1 MTLSRPVNDFAF
13 IEQETIILGARN
25 VLLRAA
31 GSPMS
36 LVGEWGALQKFWF
49 KLFDLL
55 FSITL
60 RVGVIYFPQIS
71 QVITDK
77 RISVNQCNPWE
88 VNILLA
94 SQRSQLS
101 MIIP

>member
-36 LVGEWGALQKFWF
+36 LVGEWGALQE
-49 KLFDLL
+49 LL
-55 FSITL
+55 
-60 RVGVIYFPQIS
+60 V
-71 QVITDK
+71 
-77 RISVNQCNPWE
+77 
-88 VNILLA
+88 
-94 SQRSQLS
+94 
-101 MIIP
+101 

>member
-36 LVGEWGALQKFWF
+36 LVGEWGALQV
-49 KLFDLL
+49 LL
-55 FSITL
+55 
-60 RVGVIYFPQIS
+60 VYVVI
-71 QVITDK
+71 VV
-77 RISVNQCNPWE
+77 VNNNPF
-88 VNILLA
+88 VV
-94 SQRSQLS
+94 
-101 MIIP
+101 